1 MRVPWR
7 GLSQDGHGP
16 HILLKINHHLP
27 TFCKGIVPAR
37 ILRAYQNPYANVPPP
52 NLFTRMAQDPARCR
66 DRGAQFSRLAPI
78 PTCKLP
84 PARDLF
90 PHLRRGG
97 TRGSPGGVR
106 RRSKRLGT
114 ADLDESAPDSDADEL
129 ASPGPGVAAVLLRT

>member
-16 HILLKINHHLP
+16 HILPNTNHHLP
-27 TFCKGIVPAR
+27 TFAKALCLHAFCVPTTIPMLTVR
-37 ILRAYQNPYANVPPP
+37 RPIFLRGWRK
-52 NLFTRMAQDPARCR
+52 TRH
-66 DRGAQFSRLAPI
+66 GAETEGPQFSRLAPI

-97 TRGSPGGVR
+97 TRGSPGG
-106 RRSKRLGT
+106 SGEGQI
-114 ADLDESAPDSDADEL
+114 A
-129 ASPGPGVAAVLLRT
+129 LRDGGSG